1 MLLVHASYSDLNI
14 ISRSHTA
21 SSKMSEGCKGNN
33 YCPLLLGPRL
43 PPLIIPFVSKDIL
56 ILTTQYNYCK
66 Y

>member
-14 ISRSHTA
+14 ISRSHTV

-33 YCPLLLGPRL
+33 YCPLLLGPQL
-43 PPLIIPFVSKDIL
+43 PPLIIPFVFKDIL
-56 ILTTQYNYCK
+56 VLTTQLYCK